1 MVLEQ
6 IVEKKIMRS
15 DNNDV
20 VKSHMIVIFKC
31 MIRYALPTSQNQYF
45 SLNMSKRLNGRIMPC
60 MDR

>member
-20 VKSHMIVIFKC
+20 VKSYDCHISVYDPLRSTYESKPIFQ
-31 MIRYALPTSQNQYF
+31 S
-45 SLNMSKRLNGRIMPC
+45 
-60 MDR
+60 